1 MTTVSDVNCVDVLDA
16 VVDGGVVE
24 DTSMITNSDVFGDP
38 DAARDEPLISS
49 NVQGTANTT
58 KRKYKRSV
66 KGSSVATKKAK
77 VVSSDKKG
85 VEKPE
90 VQDTASIAPTATDD
104 VTDVNSSVD
113 TVKPVDEDTPV
124 QKVDRRRGKITD
136 PVKLAAR
143 REQLTQMRD
152 KALAARSANAKRAR
166 ALKDAAKWK
175 KQQEEESL
183 LAAYNSRAVR
193 TITDRDRLYD
203 INALDLQASAPLS
216 ASPSKPSSDEK
227 AAVAEASN
235 VKITPWLRPQEQ
247 RLPKSDEFV
256 KDATLKTPP
265 PLPQAGDASP
275 ENIAEDNVPP
285 SPFGGYYNKTTGWN
299 VNLTGGR
306 LNRYEQN
313 SVRNTLF
320 R

>member
-1 MTTVSDVNCVDVLDA
+1 MTKVSDVNCVDAPDA

-24 DTSMITNSDVFGDP
+24 DTSVITNSDVFGDP

-58 KRKYKRSV
+58 KRKYKRSA

-77 VVSSDKKG
+77 VASSDVKG
-85 VEKPE
+85 VEKLE
-90 VQDTASIAPTATDD
+90 VQDTASVAPTATDD
-104 VTDVNSSVD
+104 VTAVDSSVD
-113 TVKPVDEDTPV
+113 TVKPVEEDTPV
-124 QKVDRRRGKITD
+124 KKVDRRRGKITD

-143 REQLTQMRD
+143 REQLKQMRD

-183 LAAYNSRAVR
+183 LAAYNSRAAR
-193 TITDRDRLYD
+193 TINDKDRLYD
-203 INALDLQASAPLS
+203 INVLDLQASAPLS
-216 ASPSKPSSDEK
+216 ASPSKPSSDET

-235 VKITPWLRPQEQ
+235 GKTTPLLRPQEQ
-247 RLPKSDEFV
+247 PLPV

-265 PLPQAGDASP
+265 SLPQAEHASP